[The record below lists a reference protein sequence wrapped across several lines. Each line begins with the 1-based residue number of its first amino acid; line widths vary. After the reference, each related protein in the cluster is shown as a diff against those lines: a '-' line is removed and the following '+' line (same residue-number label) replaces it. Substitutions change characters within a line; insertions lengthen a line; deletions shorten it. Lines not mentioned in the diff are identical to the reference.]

1 MNNILKERLASNK
14 VCIGGWITAPIPV
27 VAEAMAKLGFHWVAV
42 DMEHAPISEGDLQ
55 GVFIA
60 LEKYDVAPMVR
71 LPFADPS
78 LGRRVL
84 DAGAAGLIVPAVEDA
99 IEFGEF
105 AAHCFYPPKGTRG
118 VGLSRC
124 NGWGETFED
133 YLENFQPVLIPQ
145 IETVHGVAAAREIL
159 ELDEVDAIFVGPYD
173 LSANLGE
180 RGDFSAAE
188 FKKSMEAIRHACT
201 SAMKPAGIHQVDP
214 DPNALRNQVEAGFR
228 FVAYGTD
235 MIAMRSALE
244 LPKNIQ

>member
-71 LPFADPS
+71 LPFADPLS
-78 LGRRVL
+78 DAVFWMLGPRDLSFQRLKMLLSSVNLRR
-84 DAGAAGLIVPAVEDA
+84 IVFTPQRN
-99 IEFGEF
+99 
-105 AAHCFYPPKGTRG
+105 KG

-145 IETVHGVAAAREIL
+145 IETVHGVAAAKEIL
-159 ELDEVDAIFVGPYD
+159 ALDEVDAIFVV
-173 LSANLGE
+173 LTICRL
-180 RGDFSAAE
+180 
-188 FKKSMEAIRHACT
+188 I
-201 SAMKPAGIHQVDP
+201 
-214 DPNALRNQVEAGFR
+214 
-228 FVAYGTD
+228 
-235 MIAMRSALE
+235 
-244 LPKNIQ
+244 

>member
-42 DMEHAPISEGDLQ
+42 DMEHAPISGDLQ

-60 LEKYDVAPMVR
+60 LEKYDVAPMVGFR
-71 LPFADPS
+71 SLDPS

-105 AAHCFYPPKGTRG
+105 AAHCFTPKGTRG

-133 YLENFQPVLIPQ
+133 YLELSTSADTPDRDSSRC
-145 IETVHGVAAAREIL
+145 GS
-159 ELDEVDAIFVGPYD
+159 GPR
-173 LSANLGE
+173 NLGAGRSRCHL
-180 RGDFSAAE
+180 RGS
-188 FKKSMEAIRHACT
+188 
-201 SAMKPAGIHQVDP
+201 
-214 DPNALRNQVEAGFR
+214 LRSVG
-228 FVAYGTD
+228 
-235 MIAMRSALE
+235 
-244 LPKNIQ
+244 